1 MSLPQ
6 PDPQA
11 PGAPLAA
18 LADDMTATTATT
30 SATTTEGE
38 GLLAKGKK
46 LLGLA
51 APQEGIGKAEQEAFA
66 LAEQVAPP
74 RTLSPGSTSTTGPTA
89 STPSAPSLLPSPPLT
104 ASQFDRRASPRGSP
118 RMVPIGIGAS
128 PNRRSMHRASSPG
141 LHSPASSQIF
151 ERNVQEPEPSPAIPN
166 HVKTEDMIP
175 PALDASALAITDDH
189 LSPEK
194 VEIVTH
200 SAHQPAAATV
210 SASMAD
216 SVYSPSLAPEDSVV
230 SGHTSIT
237 EATEATPNYGSLDTE
252 DVKRLSFIS
261 FADVVQAEHVENDR
275 ETFGPAEGIQFMSL
289 NSTSANRSPSPVRSP
304 LSSHPKTA
312 SPPTSG
318 APSEK
323 GADHARTRSPGS
335 PAASHV
341 AHNAPLNEELPLQVE
356 TMRQAIRKPGTAS
369 ASPPQ
374 SQPLSPV
381 SMEDEWRS
389 R

>member
-1 MSLPQ
+1 MSPQ
-6 PDPQA
+6 QPAPQSPA
-11 PGAPLAA
+11 APLAR
-18 LADDMTATTATT
+18 LADETA
-30 SATTTEGE
+30 TTEGE
-38 GLLAKGKK
+38 GILAKGKK
-46 LLGLA
+46 LLGLGGQ
-51 APQEGIGKAEQEAFA
+51 QEGIGQAEKDAFA
-66 LAEQVAPP
+66 IAGEVAPI
-74 RTLSPGSTSTTGPTA
+74 RTLSPTSNSTLTSAPVSASTT
-89 STPSAPSLLPSPPLT
+89 SAPSLLPSPPLT
-104 ASQFDRRASPRGSP
+104 ASPFDRRASPRGSP
-118 RMVPIGIGAS
+118 RIAPIGIGAS
-128 PNRRSMHRASSPG
+128 PNRRSIHRTSSPG

-151 ERNVQEPEPSPAIPN
+151 ERNVQEPEPSPAIPS

-216 SVYSPSLAPEDSVV
+216 SVYSPSLAPEDSAV
-230 SGHTSIT
+230 SGHTSVTETT
-237 EATEATPNYGSLDTE
+237 EAAPNYGSLDTE
-252 DVKRLSFIS
+252 DVKRLSFVS

-275 ETFGPAEGIQFMSL
+275 ESFGPAEGIQFMSL

-304 LSSHPKTA
+304 LSSQGRTA

-318 APSEK
+318 APSER
-323 GADHARTRSPGS
+323 GVEHSRTRSPGS
-335 PAASHV
+335 PSASHV

-356 TMRQAIRKPGTAS
+356 TMRQAIRKPGTAG
-369 ASPPQ
+369 ATPPQ

-381 SMEDEWRS
+381 SMEDERPF

>member
-1 MSLPQ
+1 MSPQ
-6 PDPQA
+6 QA
-11 PGAPLAA
+11 TPHSPGAPLAR
-18 LADDMTATTATT
+18 LADDT
-30 SATTTEGE
+30 TTTEGE
-38 GLLAKGKK
+38 SILVKGKK
-46 LLGLA
+46 LLGLGGQ
-51 APQEGIGKAEQEAFA
+51 QEGIGQAEKDAFA
-66 LAEQVAPP
+66 LAGEIAPT
-74 RTLSPGSTSTTGPTA
+74 RTLSPPNSTSTAPTSAPVSA

-104 ASQFDRRASPRGSP
+104 ASPLDRRASPRGSP
-118 RMVPIGIGAS
+118 RIAPIGIGAS
-128 PNRRSMHRASSPG
+128 PNRRSVHRTSSPG

-210 SASMAD
+210 SASMTD

-230 SGHTSIT
+230 SGQASIAETT
-237 EATEATPNYGSLDTE
+237 ESAPNYGSLDTE

-275 ETFGPAEGIQFMSL
+275 ESFGPAEGIQFMSL

-304 LSSHPKTA
+304 LSSQGRTA

-323 GADHARTRSPGS
+323 GVEHARTRSPGS
-335 PAASHV
+335 PSPSHV

-356 TMRQAIRKPGTAS
+356 TMRQVIRKPGTSNAT
-369 ASPPQ
+369 PPQ
-374 SQPLSPV
+374 PVSPV
-381 SMEDEWRS
+381 SMEDERPLF

>member
-1 MSLPQ
+1 MSPQ
-6 PDPQA
+6 QTAPHS
-11 PGAPLAA
+11 PGAPLAR
-18 LADDMTATTATT
+18 LADDSTA
-30 SATTTEGE
+30 TEGE
-38 GLLAKGKK
+38 SILVKGKK
-46 LLGLA
+46 LLGLGGQ
-51 APQEGIGKAEQEAFA
+51 QEGIGQAEKDAFA
-66 LAEQVAPP
+66 LAEEVAPA
-74 RTLSPGSTSTTGPTA
+74 RTLSPTSTSTAPTSAPVSA

-104 ASQFDRRASPRGSP
+104 ASPFDRRASPRGSP
-118 RMVPIGIGAS
+118 RIAPIGIGAS
-128 PNRRSMHRASSPG
+128 PNRRSVHRTSSPG

-200 SAHQPAAATV
+200 SAHQAAAATV

-216 SVYSPSLAPEDSVV
+216 SVYSPSLAPEDSAV
-230 SGHTSIT
+230 SGHASIAET
-237 EATEATPNYGSLDTE
+237 TEATPNYGSLDTE

-275 ETFGPAEGIQFMSL
+275 ESFGPAEGIQFMSL

-304 LSSHPKTA
+304 LSSQGHTA

-335 PAASHV
+335 PSASHV

-356 TMRQAIRKPGTAS
+356 TMRQVMRKPGTSS
-369 ASPPQ
+369 ATPPQ

-381 SMEDEWRS
+381 SIEDERPF

>member
-1 MSLPQ
+1 MSPQ
-6 PDPQA
+6 EPA
-11 PGAPLAA
+11 APLAR
-18 LADDMTATTATT
+18 LADEM
-30 SATTTEGE
+30 TTEE
-38 GLLAKGKK
+38 ESILVKGKK
-46 LLGLA
+46 RLGLGGQPA
-51 APQEGIGKAEQEAFA
+51 GIGQAEKDAFA
-66 LAEQVAPP
+66 LAAEAAPA
-74 RTLSPGSTSTTGPTA
+74 RTPSTAAWPTVSVPA
-89 STPSAPSLLPSPPLT
+89 SAPSLLPSPPLT
-104 ASQFDRRASPRGSP
+104 ASPLDRRASPRGSP
-118 RMVPIGIGAS
+118 RMAPSSMGAS
-128 PNRRSMHRASSPG
+128 PNRRSIHRTSSPG

-210 SASMAD
+210 SASMTD
-216 SVYSPSLAPEDSVV
+216 SVYSPSLAPQDASL
-230 SGHTSIT
+230 SGTTETSD
-237 EATEATPNYGSLDTE
+237 ATANYGSLDTE

-275 ETFGPAEGIQFMSL
+275 ESFGPAEGIQFMSL

-304 LSSHPKTA
+304 
-312 SPPTSG
+312 PTSG

-323 GADHARTRSPGS
+323 GGEHSRTRSPGS
-335 PAASHV
+335 PGPAHV
-341 AHNAPLNEELPLQVE
+341 AHNAPLGEELPLQVE
-356 TMRQAIRKPGTAS
+356 TMRQVIRKTGTS
-369 ASPPQ
+369 GETPPP
-374 SQPLSPV
+374 SQPRSPV
-381 SMEDEWRS
+381 SVEEERPF

>member
-1 MSLPQ
+1 MSTQ
-6 PDPQA
+6 PPAPHA
-11 PGAPLAA
+11 PGVPLAR
-18 LADDMTATTATT
+18 LADET
-30 SATTTEGE
+30 STTEGT

-46 LLGLA
+46 LLGLSGGGQ
-51 APQEGIGKAEQEAFA
+51 QEGIGQAEQDAFAKAEE
-66 LAEQVAPP
+66 VAPT
-74 RTLSPGSTSTTGPTA
+74 RTLSPTTTTWPTSSAPT
-89 STPSAPSLLPSPPLT
+89 SVPTSVPTSAPSLLPSPPLT
-104 ASQFDRRASPRGSP
+104 AAHFDRRASPRGSP
-118 RMVPIGIGAS
+118 RMAPVGIGAS
-128 PNRRSMHRASSPG
+128 PTRRIHRSSSPG

-151 ERNVQEPEPSPAIPN
+151 ERNVQEPELSPAIPN

-189 LSPEK
+189 LNPEK

-200 SAHQPAAATV
+200 SAHQAAATTV

-216 SVYSPSLAPEDSVV
+216 SVYSPSLAPDDSAP
-230 SGHTSIT
+230 SAHADTT
-237 EATEATPNYGSLDTE
+237 DPTPNYGSLDTD

-261 FADVVQAEHVENDR
+261 FADVVQAEHVESDR
-275 ETFGPAEGIQFMSL
+275 ESFGPGEGIQFMSL

-304 LSSHPKTA
+304 LSST

-323 GADHARTRSPGS
+323 GVEHERTRSPSS
-335 PAASHV
+335 PSPSHV
-341 AHNAPLNEELPLQVE
+341 AHNAPLSEELPLQVE
-356 TMRQAIRKPGTAS
+356 TMREAIRKTGTS
-369 ASPPQ
+369 GETPPH

-381 SMEDEWRS
+381 SIEGERPF

>member
-1 MSLPQ
+1 MSPQ
-6 PDPQA
+6 QPAPHF
-11 PGAPLAA
+11 PGAPLTR
-18 LADDMTATTATT
+18 LADDT
-30 SATTTEGE
+30 TTTEGE
-38 GLLAKGKK
+38 SILIKGKK
-46 LLGLA
+46 LLGLGQ
-51 APQEGIGKAEQEAFA
+51 QEGIGQAEKDAFEKAEE
-66 LAEQVAPP
+66 VAPT
-74 RTLSPGSTSTTGPTA
+74 RTLSPSSVTTSG

-104 ASQFDRRASPRGSP
+104 ASSFGRRASPRGSP
-118 RMVPIGIGAS
+118 RIAPVGIGAS
-128 PNRRSMHRASSPG
+128 PSRRIHRSSSPG

-189 LSPEK
+189 LNPEK

-200 SAHQPAAATV
+200 SAHQPVAATV

-216 SVYSPSLAPEDSVV
+216 SVYSPSLAPEDSVI
-230 SGHTSIT
+230 SGHSETT
-237 EATEATPNYGSLDTE
+237 ETTPNYGSLDTE

-275 ETFGPAEGIQFMSL
+275 ESFGPAEGIQFMSL

-304 LSSHPKTA
+304 LSSQGRTT

-323 GADHARTRSPGS
+323 GVEHSRTRSPGS
-335 PAASHV
+335 PSASHV
-341 AHNAPLNEELPLQVE
+341 THNAPLGEELPLQVE
-356 TMRQAIRKPGTAS
+356 TMRQIIRKTGTQET
-369 ASPPQ
+369 PPQ
-374 SQPLSPV
+374 SQPLSTV
-381 SMEDEWRS
+381 SMEEERPF

>member
-1 MSLPQ
+1 MSPQ
-6 PDPQA
+6 QPAPQS
-11 PGAPLAA
+11 PGAPLAR
-18 LADDMTATTATT
+18 LADD
-30 SATTTEGE
+30 STTTDGE
-38 GLLAKGKK
+38 SILVKGKK
-46 LLGLA
+46 LLGLGQ
-51 APQEGIGKAEQEAFA
+51 QEGIGQAEKDAFA
-66 LAEQVAPP
+66 LAGEVAPP
-74 RTLSPGSTSTTGPTA
+74 RTLSPTA
-89 STPSAPSLLPSPPLT
+89 TISAPSLLPSPP
-104 ASQFDRRASPRGSP
+104 FDRRASPRGSP
-118 RMVPIGIGAS
+118 RIAPVGMGAS
-128 PNRRSMHRASSPG
+128 PNRRSIHRASSPG
-141 LHSPASSQIF
+141 VYSPASSQIF
-151 ERNVQEPEPSPAIPN
+151 ERNVQEPEPSPAIPS

-210 SASMAD
+210 SASMTD
-216 SVYSPSLAPEDSVV
+216 SVYSPSLAPEDSAV
-230 SGHTSIT
+230 SSIAET
-237 EATEATPNYGSLDTE
+237 TDATPNYGSLDTE

-275 ETFGPAEGIQFMSL
+275 ESFGPAEGIQFMSL

-304 LSSHPKTA
+304 LSSQGRTA

-323 GADHARTRSPGS
+323 GVEHSRTRSPGS
-335 PAASHV
+335 PSTSHV

-356 TMRQAIRKPGTAS
+356 TMRQAMRKPGTAG
-369 ASPPQ
+369 ATPPQ

-381 SMEDEWRS
+381 SMEDEGPFR
-389 R
+389 

>member
-1 MSLPQ
+1 MSPQ
-6 PDPQA
+6 SS
-11 PGAPLAA
+11 PGAPLAR
-18 LADDMTATTATT
+18 LADDT
-30 SATTTEGE
+30 STTEGD
-38 GLLAKGKK
+38 GILAKGKK
-46 LLGLA
+46 LLGLSGSAQGVGNAEQDAFAKAEEAALSSTA
-51 APQEGIGKAEQEAFA
+51 APA
-66 LAEQVAPP
+66 
-74 RTLSPGSTSTTGPTA
+74 TA
-89 STPSAPSLLPSPPLT
+89 TVPSLLPSPPLT
-104 ASQFDRRASPRGSP
+104 AAPFDGRSPRGSTS
-118 RMVPIGIGAS
+118 MAAS
-128 PNRRSMHRASSPG
+128 PTRRIHRSSSPG

-151 ERNVQEPEPSPAIPN
+151 ERNVQEPELSPALPS

-216 SVYSPSLAPEDSVV
+216 SLYSPSLAPDDSIA
-230 SGHTSIT
+230 SAHTD
-237 EATEATPNYGSLDTE
+237 AADPTPNYGSLDTD

-275 ETFGPAEGIQFMSL
+275 ESFGPTEGIHFMSL
-289 NSTSANRSPSPVRSP
+289 NSTSANRSPSPVQSP
-304 LSSHPKTA
+304 LSSQARTA

-323 GADHARTRSPGS
+323 GLEHARTRSPGS
-335 PAASHV
+335 PSTAHM
-341 AHNAPLNEELPLQVE
+341 AHNAPLGEELPLQVE
-356 TMRQAIRKPGTAS
+356 TMRQAIRKTGTS
-369 ASPPQ
+369 GDTPPP

-381 SMEDEWRS
+381 SIEGERPFK
-389 R
+389 

>member
-1 MSLPQ
+1 MSPQ
-6 PDPQA
+6 QA
-11 PGAPLAA
+11 TPHSPGAPLAR
-18 LADDMTATTATT
+18 LADDT
-30 SATTTEGE
+30 TTTEGE
-38 GLLAKGKK
+38 SILVKGKK
-46 LLGLA
+46 LLGLGGQ
-51 APQEGIGKAEQEAFA
+51 QEGIGQAEKDAFA
-66 LAEQVAPP
+66 LAGEIAPT
-74 RTLSPGSTSTTGPTA
+74 RTLSPPNSTTTAPTSAPVSA

-104 ASQFDRRASPRGSP
+104 ASPLDRRASPRGSP
-118 RMVPIGIGAS
+118 RIAPIGIGAS
-128 PNRRSMHRASSPG
+128 PNRRSVHRTSSPG

-210 SASMAD
+210 SASMTD

-230 SGHTSIT
+230 SGQASIAETT
-237 EATEATPNYGSLDTE
+237 ESAPNYGSLDTE

-275 ETFGPAEGIQFMSL
+275 ESFGPAEGIQFMSL

-304 LSSHPKTA
+304 LSSQGRTA

-323 GADHARTRSPGS
+323 GVEHARTRSPGS
-335 PAASHV
+335 PSPSHV

-356 TMRQAIRKPGTAS
+356 TMRQVIRKPGTSNAT
-369 ASPPQ
+369 PPQ
-374 SQPLSPV
+374 PVSPV
-381 SMEDEWRS
+381 SMEDERPLF

>member
-1 MSLPQ
+1 MSPQ
-6 PDPQA
+6 QPTPSV
-11 PGAPLAA
+11 PGAPLAR
-18 LADDMTATTATT
+18 LADDLTSSTAENE
-30 SATTTEGE
+30 S
-38 GLLAKGKK
+38 LLVKGKK

-51 APQEGIGKAEQEAFA
+51 GQQEGIGQAEKDAFA
-66 LAEQVAPP
+66 LAGEVAPP
-74 RTLSPGSTSTTGPTA
+74 RTLSPTSTTTPAPA
-89 STPSAPSLLPSPPLT
+89 STSAPSAPSLLPSPPLT
-104 ASQFDRRASPRGSP
+104 ASPFDRRASPRGSP
-118 RMVPIGIGAS
+118 RIAPIGIGAS
-128 PNRRSMHRASSPG
+128 PNRYSMHRTSSPG
-141 LHSPASSQIF
+141 LTSPASSQIF
-151 ERNVQEPEPSPAIPN
+151 ERNVQEPEPSPAIPS

-210 SASMAD
+210 SASMTD

-230 SGHTSIT
+230 SGHTSIAET
-237 EATEATPNYGSLDTE
+237 TDTAPNYGSLDTE

-275 ETFGPAEGIQFMSL
+275 ETFGPAEGIHFMSL

-304 LSSHPKTA
+304 A
-312 SPPTSG
+312 SPPASG

-323 GADHARTRSPGS
+323 GVEHSRTRSPGS
-335 PAASHV
+335 PSASHI
-341 AHNAPLNEELPLQVE
+341 AHTAPLSEELPLQVE
-356 TMRQAIRKPGTAS
+356 TMRQAIRKPGTAG

-381 SMEDEWRS
+381 SMEDERPF

>member
-1 MSLPQ
+1 MSPQ
-6 PDPQA
+6 QPAPQS
-11 PGAPLAA
+11 PGAPLAR
-18 LADDMTATTATT
+18 LADDT
-30 SATTTEGE
+30 SATTAEGE
-38 GLLAKGKK
+38 GMLAKGKK

-51 APQEGIGKAEQEAFA
+51 SQHEGIGQAEKDAFA
-66 LAEQVAPP
+66 LAEEVAPT
-74 RTLSPGSTSTTGPTA
+74 RTLLPTATTPVAPVSASTT
-89 STPSAPSLLPSPPLT
+89 SAPSLLPSPPLT
-104 ASQFDRRASPRGSP
+104 ASAFDRRASPRGSP
-118 RMVPIGIGAS
+118 RIGPISIGAS
-128 PNRRSMHRASSPG
+128 PNRRSVHRTSSPG

-189 LSPEK
+189 LSPDK

-200 SAHQPAAATV
+200 SAHHAFPATV

-216 SVYSPSLAPEDSVV
+216 SVYSPSLAPEDSAV

-237 EATEATPNYGSLDTE
+237 EATEVATNYGSLDTE
-252 DVKRLSFIS
+252 DVKRLSFVS

-304 LSSHPKTA
+304 LSSQGMTA

-323 GADHARTRSPGS
+323 GVEHTRTRSPGS
-335 PAASHV
+335 PSTSHV

-356 TMRQAIRKPGTAS
+356 TMQQAMRKPGTAG
-369 ASPPQ
+369 ASPPH

-381 SMEDEWRS
+381 SIEDERPF

>member
-1 MSLPQ
+1 MPPQ
-6 PDPQA
+6 QSAPQS
-11 PGAPLAA
+11 PGAPVAK
-18 LADDMTATTATT
+18 LADELTTD
-30 SATTTEGE
+30 GE
-38 GLLAKGKK
+38 GILAKGKK

-51 APQEGIGKAEQEAFA
+51 GHQEGIGQAEKDAFA
-66 LAEQVAPP
+66 LAGEVAPT
-74 RTLSPGSTSTTGPTA
+74 RTLSPTSSTTAATSAPVSA
-89 STPSAPSLLPSPPLT
+89 STTSAPALLPSPPLV
-104 ASQFDRRASPRGSP
+104 ASHFDRRASPRGSP
-118 RMVPIGIGAS
+118 RIAPVGIGAS
-128 PNRRSMHRASSPG
+128 PNRYSVHRTSSPG
-141 LHSPASSQIF
+141 LTSPASSQIF
-151 ERNVQEPEPSPAIPN
+151 ERNVQEPEPSPAIPS

-200 SAHQPAAATV
+200 SAHQPAAAAV
-210 SASMAD
+210 SASLAD

-230 SGHTSIT
+230 SSHASIT
-237 EATEATPNYGSLDTE
+237 ETTEATPNYGSLDTE

-275 ETFGPAEGIQFMSL
+275 ETFGPGEGIHFMSL
-289 NSTSANRSPSPVRSP
+289 NSTSAKRSPSPVRLP
-304 LSSHPKTA
+304 A

-323 GADHARTRSPGS
+323 GVEHSRTRSPGS
-335 PAASHV
+335 PSASHV
-341 AHNAPLNEELPLQVE
+341 AHSVPMNEELPLQVE
-356 TMRQAIRKPGTAS
+356 TMQQAMRKPGAAG

-381 SMEDEWRS
+381 SMEDERPF

>member
-1 MSLPQ
+1 MSPQ
-6 PDPQA
+6 QPAPHS
-11 PGAPLAA
+11 PGAPLAR
-18 LADDMTATTATT
+18 LADDTA
-30 SATTTEGE
+30 TTEGE
-38 GLLAKGKK
+38 SILVKGKK
-46 LLGLA
+46 LLGLGGQ
-51 APQEGIGKAEQEAFA
+51 QEGIGQAEKDAFA
-66 LAEQVAPP
+66 LAAEVAPT
-74 RTLSPGSTSTTGPTA
+74 RTLSPTSTAPA
-89 STPSAPSLLPSPPLT
+89 PAPASAPSLLPSPPLT
-104 ASQFDRRASPRGSP
+104 ASPFDRRASPRGSP
-118 RMVPIGIGAS
+118 RIAPIGIGAS
-128 PNRRSMHRASSPG
+128 PSRRSVHRASSPG

-151 ERNVQEPEPSPAIPN
+151 ERSVQEPEPSPAIPN

-216 SVYSPSLAPEDSVV
+216 SVYSPSLAPEDSTA
-230 SGHTSIT
+230 SAHTGIT
-237 EATEATPNYGSLDTE
+237 ETTEATPNYGSLDSE

-275 ETFGPAEGIQFMSL
+275 ESFGPTEGIQFMSL

-304 LSSHPKTA
+304 LGGRTS

-323 GADHARTRSPGS
+323 GAEHSRTRSPGS
-335 PAASHV
+335 PSASHV
-341 AHNAPLNEELPLQVE
+341 AHNAPLGEELPLQVE
-356 TMRQAIRKPGTAS
+356 TMRQAIRKTGTS
-369 ASPPQ
+369 GETPPP

-381 SMEDEWRS
+381 SMEDERGF

>member
-1 MSLPQ
+1 MSPQ
-6 PDPQA
+6 QA
-11 PGAPLAA
+11 APHSPGAPLAK
-18 LADDMTATTATT
+18 LADDATANE
-30 SATTTEGE
+30 EGI
-38 GLLAKGKK
+38 LAKGKK
-46 LLGLA
+46 LLGLGG
-51 APQEGIGKAEQEAFA
+51 QQGVGQAEQDAFA
-66 LAEQVAPP
+66 KIEAVAPT
-74 RTLSPGSTSTTGPTA
+74 RTLSPTSAQSA
-89 STPSAPSLLPSPPLT
+89 STPTGPSLLPSPPLT

-118 RMVPIGIGAS
+118 RIVPVGIGAS
-128 PNRRSMHRASSPG
+128 PSRRIHRSSSPH

-210 SASMAD
+210 AGSMTD
-216 SVYSPSLAPEDSVV
+216 SVYSPSLAREDS
-230 SGHTSIT
+230 GDT
-237 EATEATPNYGSLDTE
+237 EPTEATPNYGSLDTE

-275 ETFGPAEGIQFMSL
+275 ESFGPAEGIQFMSL
-289 NSTSANRSPSPVRSP
+289 NSTSANRSPSPARAP
-304 LSSHPKTA
+304 LSSQGRTA

-318 APSEK
+318 SASEK
-323 GADHARTRSPGS
+323 GGEHSRTRSPGS
-335 PAASHV
+335 PSATHV

-356 TMRQAIRKPGTAS
+356 TMQQAMRKPVTHET
-369 ASPPQ
+369 PPQ

-381 SMEDEWRS
+381 SMEDDRPF

>member
-1 MSLPQ
+1 MSPQ
-6 PDPQA
+6 QPAPHS
-11 PGAPLAA
+11 PGAPLAR
-18 LADDMTATTATT
+18 LADET
-30 SATTTEGE
+30 SATTAEGE
-38 GLLAKGKK
+38 GMLAKGKK

-51 APQEGIGKAEQEAFA
+51 SQHEGIGQAEKDAFA
-66 LAEQVAPP
+66 LAEEVAPT
-74 RTLSPGSTSTTGPTA
+74 RRLSPTATPVAPVAA
-89 STPSAPSLLPSPPLT
+89 STISAPSLLPSPPLT
-104 ASQFDRRASPRGSP
+104 ASAFGRRASPRGSP
-118 RMVPIGIGAS
+118 RIAPIGMGAS
-128 PNRRSMHRASSPG
+128 PNRRSIHRTSSPG

-151 ERNVQEPEPSPAIPN
+151 ERNVQEPEPEPSPAIPN

-200 SAHQPAAATV
+200 SAHHAFPATV

-237 EATEATPNYGSLDTE
+237 EATEAATNYGSLDTE
-252 DVKRLSFIS
+252 DVKRLSFVS

-304 LSSHPKTA
+304 LSSQGMTA

-323 GADHARTRSPGS
+323 GVEQARTRSPGS
-335 PAASHV
+335 PSASHV
-341 AHNAPLNEELPLQVE
+341 GHNAPLNEELPLQVE
-356 TMRQAIRKPGTAS
+356 TMQQAMRKPGTAG

-381 SMEDEWRS
+381 SMEDERPF